1 MNVKK
6 YSLSS
11 VLLQFFKRRKKK
23 KYCGKMNFFL
33 KLLLRCLLFH
43 AIITAENRRTPMQ
56 TWMKKNRAE
65 RGQVLTE
72 YAVLIVMFVL
82 VAAVML
88 LLLAVF
94 LEYGWRITAL
104 IGWEP
109 WV

>member
-1 MNVKK
+1 
-6 YSLSS
+6 
-11 VLLQFFKRRKKK
+11 
-23 KYCGKMNFFL
+23 
-33 KLLLRCLLFH
+33 
-43 AIITAENRRTPMQ
+43 MQ

-65 RGQVLTE
+65 RGQILTE
-72 YAVLIVMFVL
+72 YAILIVMFVL
-82 VAAVML
+82 AAAVML

>member
-1 MNVKK
+1 MRKRWT
-6 YSLSS
+6 
-11 VLLQFFKRRKKK
+11 KRR
-23 KYCGKMNFFL
+23 
-33 KLLLRCLLFH
+33 
-43 AIITAENRRTPMQ
+43 IES
-56 TWMKKNRAE
+56 
-65 RGQVLTE
+65 GQVV
-72 YAVLIVMFVL
+72 VLFVL

>member
-1 MNVKK
+1 MEKK
-6 YSLSS
+6 E
-11 VLLQFFKRRKKK
+11 

-33 KLLLRCLLFH
+33 KFLLRCLLFR
-43 AIITAENRRTPMQ
+43 AIITTENRRTPMQ

-65 RGQVLTE
+65 RGQILTE
-72 YAVLIVMFVL
+72 YAILIVMFVL

>member
-1 MNVKK
+1 MMTEMTK
-6 YSLSS
+6 
-11 VLLQFFKRRKKK
+11 QR
-23 KYCGKMNFFL
+23 
-33 KLLLRCLLFH
+33 
-43 AIITAENRRTPMQ
+43 IQ
-56 TWMKKNRAE
+56 

-72 YAVLIVMFVL
+72 YAILIVMFVL

>member
-1 MNVKK
+1 
-6 YSLSS
+6 
-11 VLLQFFKRRKKK
+11 
-23 KYCGKMNFFL
+23 
-33 KLLLRCLLFH
+33 
-43 AIITAENRRTPMQ
+43 MQ

-65 RGQVLTE
+65 RGQILTE
-72 YAVLIVMFVL
+72 YAILIVMFVL

>member
-1 MNVKK
+1 MEAGI
-6 YSLSS
+6 
-11 VLLQFFKRRKKK
+11 R
-23 KYCGKMNFFL
+23 
-33 KLLLRCLLFH
+33 
-43 AIITAENRRTPMQ
+43 TNRR
-56 TWMKKNRAE
+56 E

-72 YAVLIVMFVL
+72 YAILIVMFVL

-94 LEYGWRITAL
+94 LEYGWRIIAL

>member
-1 MNVKK
+1 
-6 YSLSS
+6 
-11 VLLQFFKRRKKK
+11 
-23 KYCGKMNFFL
+23 
-33 KLLLRCLLFH
+33 
-43 AIITAENRRTPMQ
+43 MQ
-56 TWMKKNRAE
+56 TWMKKNRAK
-65 RGQVLTE
+65 RGQILTE
-72 YAVLIVMFVL
+72 YAILIVMFVL